1 MRIAF
6 ALLLLVH
13 GLIHGLGFAKPFG
26 LGKSQEIHAKIT
38 PAGGVVWLV
47 AGLLFL
53 AGAGALFALPE
64 WWWAIT
70 LPAVV
75 LSEVAIVGAWSDAK
89 LGTLV
94 NVLVLLP
101 SLVGLI
107 DAAPSGLRAS
117 YTAAVQARQLSGPEG
132 APITE
137 ADLAQVPP
145 LVQKYLRFA
154 GVLGTA
160 PVRSFHARFRG
171 EIRSAPDSD
180 WMSFTADQHNYFEPP
195 ARLFLIDASRFG
207 VPFVGL
213 HSFTGAGATMKVRVL
228 SLLTVVDGSGPE
240 MNKSE
245 TVTML
250 NDMCLL
256 APATL
261 LSPNVRFEEAG
272 AHTVK
277 AHLTHAGNTVS
288 ALLFFDDTGALIN
301 FVSDDR
307 YQSADGKVFKAY
319 RWSTPVHGYR
329 DYQGRKLAEFG
340 EASWRMPDGEL
351 SYGRFQLLE
360 VHYNGQGPPR

>member
-70 LPAVV
+70 LPAGV

-277 AHLTHAGNTVS
+277 AYLTHAGNTVS

-307 YQSADGKVFKAY
+307 YPSADGKVFKAY

-360 VHYNGQGPPR
+360 VHYNGQGP